1 MNPFEQ
7 HGLQHLSVSQL
18 NLWAN
23 APGVYVMERLLK
35 RSAPVGAAAH
45 RGTAVEAGVEH
56 GLMTGEDLQACIDVA
71 NATFTERTAL
81 NTDPRK
87 EKERAAIPGMVE
99 AALDTL
105 LPWGR
110 PTHCQVKVE
119 WPIDGIEVPVI
130 GYLDF
135 QYDQHGLILDLK
147 TAHTI
152 SNTIK
157 TPHARQ
163 VASYIGRGSNIRGGL
178 VYCTPKKA
186 HVLQLENPDEHIKA
200 LESIARSLRAF
211 LSLSSDAE
219 ELAALLSVDTDSFYL
234 AHPTARQNAFAVFGV

>member
-7 HGLQHLSVSQL
+7 HGLAHLSVSQL

-56 GLMTGEDLQACIDVA
+56 GLMTGEDLNACIDIA
-71 NATFTERTAL
+71 NAVFTERTAL
-81 NTDPRK
+81 TTDPRK
-87 EKERAAIPGMVE
+87 DKERAGIPGMVE
-99 AALDTL
+99 QALDVL
-105 LPWGR
+105 LQWGR
-110 PTHCQVKVE
+110 PTDCQKKVE
-119 WPIDGIEVPVI
+119 WQIEGVEVPVI

-135 QYDQHGLILDLK
+135 RYDQHGLIFDLK

-186 HVLQLENPDEHIKA
+186 HVLQLENPDEHIRA
-200 LESIARSLRAF
+200 LENIAHSLRSF
-211 LSLSSDAE
+211 LALSKDAE
-219 ELAALLSVDTDSFYL
+219 ELASLLSVDTDSFYL
-234 AHPTARQNAFAVFGV
+234 AHPKARQNAFQTFGV